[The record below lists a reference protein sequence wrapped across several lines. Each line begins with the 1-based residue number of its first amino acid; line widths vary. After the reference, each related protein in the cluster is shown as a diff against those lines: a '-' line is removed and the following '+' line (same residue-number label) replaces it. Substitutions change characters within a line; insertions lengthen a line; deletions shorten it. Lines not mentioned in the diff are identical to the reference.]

1 MKNVINEHLSAV
13 EEMHLLMLEKAIEE
27 RRKEEFQNMLDAA
40 CHYGY
45 FCVSLNPEIE
55 PLQAYNNL
63 PEYRTIKDYTFR
75 KTADFAF
82 SKQIGN
88 RTILFVYYL
97 NVQKECIKQCGPFLW
112 IKK

>member
-1 MKNVINEHLSAV
+1 MKNVINEQLSV
-13 EEMHLLMLEKAIEE
+13 IEEMHLRTLEKTIEE

-40 CHYGY
+40 YHYGY
-45 FCVSLNPEIE
+45 FCVSLDPGIE

-63 PEYRTIKDYTFR
+63 PEYRMIKDRTFR

-88 RTILFVYYL
+88 RAILFVHYL
-97 NVQKECIKQCGPFLW
+97 NVQKECIKQCAPFIW